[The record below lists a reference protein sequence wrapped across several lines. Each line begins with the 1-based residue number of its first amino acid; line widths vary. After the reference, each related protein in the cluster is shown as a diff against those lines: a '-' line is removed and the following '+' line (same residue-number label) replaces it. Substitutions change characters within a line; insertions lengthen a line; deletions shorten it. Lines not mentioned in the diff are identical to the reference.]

1 MRIAAMSNI
10 KEITHDQA
18 IGQIARKQ
26 AEQVKSPAETNRED
40 ETTRTDALKSDQV
53 QLDSRRAEDAHLEE
67 NAKLLLGELPDV
79 RPDRVEEAKR
89 KLASGFYD
97 RPDVLE
103 ETAGKIRQEFA
114 APAQAV
120 PPKDNP
126 QEIARTRIRVAQG
139 YYDQPEVLDETA
151 KRIVKKE
158 L

>member
-1 MRIAAMSNI
+1 MSNI

-26 AEQVKSPAETNRED
+26 AEQVKSPAETNRET
-40 ETTRTDALKSDQV
+40 EATRPDAITHDQV
-53 QLDSRRAEDAHLEE
+53 QVDARRAEDAHLEE
-67 NAKLLLGELPDV
+67 NAKLLLDELPEV
-79 RPDRVEEAKR
+79 RADRVEEAKR

-103 ETAGKIRQEFA
+103 ETASKIRQEMA
-114 APAQAV
+114 APAVAP
-120 PPKDNP
+120 PPKENP
-126 QEIARTRIRVAQG
+126 QEIARARLKMAQG